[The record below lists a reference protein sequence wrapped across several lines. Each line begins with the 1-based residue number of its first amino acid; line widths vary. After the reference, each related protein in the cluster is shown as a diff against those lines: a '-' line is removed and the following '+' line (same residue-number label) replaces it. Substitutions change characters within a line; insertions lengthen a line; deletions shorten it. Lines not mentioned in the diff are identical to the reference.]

1 MLSKVGVSISCSLRI
16 NNFSLGKSLHS
27 FPTKES
33 KLLAVG
39 KWVQFLSSQW
49 KSGFKK
55 LFSNCFLFRVF
66 SFFRPF
72 VTTGQSNTSSKPG
85 TLCYGATD
93 TNTLVPANAI
103 LNAKELYSS
112 MMCFQV
118 WKKLIFVKEHD
129 RGLETVVI
137 WDLKICCITKILTFQ
152 SLGCFGEW
160 PGMFLVL
167 CFGINYPLFGG
178 LSFISKATSSSVIF
192 SSNLPTFLRPQD
204 TLCAPD

>member
-1 MLSKVGVSISCSLRI
+1 MKA
-16 NNFSLGKSLHS
+16 
-27 FPTKES
+27 S
-33 KLLAVG
+33 KLLTVG
-39 KWVQFLSSQW
+39 KWVKFLSSRW
-49 KSGFKK
+49 KCGFKE
-55 LFSNCFLFRVF
+55 LFSKCSLFWVF

-72 VTTGQSNTSSKPG
+72 VTAGQSNTSSKPG
-85 TLCYGATD
+85 TLCYRATD

-112 MMCFQV
+112 GICFQV

-129 RGLETVVI
+129 RDLETVVI
-137 WDLKICCITKILTFQ
+137 WDLKIGCTTRILTFQ
-152 SLGCFGEW
+152 SLGCFGAW
-160 PGMFLVL
+160 PSTCLVF

-178 LSFISKATSSSVIF
+178 LSFISKATSSSIIF

>member
-1 MLSKVGVSISCSLRI
+1 MKASKFLAM
-16 NNFSLGKSLHS
+16 GKRV
-27 FPTKES
+27 K
-33 KLLAVG
+33 
-39 KWVQFLSSQW
+39 FLSSQW
-49 KSGFKK
+49 KSVFKELVSK
-55 LFSNCFLFRVF
+55 WFLFWVF

-112 MMCFQV
+112 GVCFQV
-118 WKKLIFVKEHD
+118 WKKAIFVKKHA

-137 WDLKICCITKILTFQ
+137 WDLKICCTTRILTFQ

-160 PGMFLVL
+160 PSTCLVF
-167 CFGINYPLFGG
+167 CFGINYPLFSG
-178 LSFISKATSSSVIF
+178 LSFISKATSSSIIF
-192 SSNLPTFLRPQD
+192 SSDLPTFLRPQD